1 MSLPQEIVQT
11 LEAYVFEAPLTELVR
26 KVVETVPYDE
36 LTMTFRLAEF
46 RDPESVL
53 PPGESE
59 DDFKP
64 THLEPA
70 QLEQEIEI
78 TATVGYRCNGM
89 KYINVFND
97 EQDFC
102 SNAIPEINAHAPFEH
117 WVGEALKRVLI
128 DPVKSLQ
135 AQLGPTRFAVK
146 QALSGLGLGVS
157 SKPEDESAAGVLSGL
172 DEKTTALLE
181 PLVEYAIEQ
190 LVNERRLVVDT
201 WEQDVAC
208 SSWPFTIE
216 TIQEAAR
223 MAPEQV
229 YKRIMLG
236 LQKDGLMMSNG
247 KFQTPMAFF
256 KAMQYLGVEER
267 RLACLHETIE
277 HIATLETIVRQRR
290 DVVNQA
296 AVIVRL
302 EARREQSFGDWK
314 RLRNEVTI
322 NRVTISDLH
331 TCMKDLTSSL
341 RFQTET
347 VSRRDEAL
355 ERREDVLAEKDATI
369 ARMAKML
376 ADSGITFE

>member
-11 LEAYVFEAPLTELVR
+11 IETFAFEAPLTSLVR
-26 KVVETVPYDE
+26 KVAERGLHYE

-53 PPGESE
+53 PPGEPEEPNWSV
-59 DDFKP
+59 DD
-64 THLEPA
+64 LEPA
-70 QLEQEIEI
+70 EPANLEQEIEI
-78 TATVGYRCNGM
+78 TAMVGLRGNGM
-89 KYINVFND
+89 EYINIFSD

-102 SNAIPEINAHAPFEH
+102 SNPVPEINAHVPFEH
-117 WVGEALKRVLI
+117 WIGEALKGVLI
-128 DPVKSLQ
+128 DPVKSLE
-135 AQLGPTRFAVK
+135 AQLGPTRFAVN
-146 QALSGLGLGVS
+146 QALSGLGLGVI
-157 SKPEDESAAGVLSGL
+157 SKPDESTAGILSGL

-181 PLVEYAIEQ
+181 PLVEYAIEHHQASLIDQ
-190 LVNERRLVVDT
+190 LDT
-201 WEQDVAC
+201 WEHNVAC
-208 SSWPFTIE
+208 PSWPFTIA

-229 YKRIMLG
+229 YERIVLG

-247 KFQTPMAFF
+247 KFQRPMAFF

-322 NRVTISDLH
+322 NRVTISELH
-331 TCMKDLTSSL
+331 TSMKDLAS
-341 RFQTET
+341 
-347 VSRRDEAL
+347 
-355 ERREDVLAEKDATI
+355 
-369 ARMAKML
+369 
-376 ADSGITFE
+376 